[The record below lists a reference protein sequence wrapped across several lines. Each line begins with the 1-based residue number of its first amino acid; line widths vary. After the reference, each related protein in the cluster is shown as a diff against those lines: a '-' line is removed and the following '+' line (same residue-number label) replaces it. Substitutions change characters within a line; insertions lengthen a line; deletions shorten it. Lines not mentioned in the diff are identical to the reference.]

1 MLAVNG
7 YYDGNVCVLKDDIFV
22 KPQDVI
28 ITFLNKHDSSLYKQ
42 KSIKT
47 NDKKEL
53 NKQIIDEII
62 DNAFGMWKDHDNS
75 LSVEEYV
82 RHIRRRRNFD
92 I

>member
-7 YYDGNVCVLKDDIFV
+7 YYDGNVCVLKDEIFV

-28 ITFLNKHDSSLYKQ
+28 ITFLNKHDSPRHKQKTHKQ
-42 KSIKT
+42 KSIET
-47 NDKKEL
+47 NEST
-53 NKQIIDEII
+53 IDETIN
-62 DNAFGMWKDHDNS
+62 NAFGMWKDHDNT

-82 RHIRRRRNFD
+82 RNIRRRRNLD